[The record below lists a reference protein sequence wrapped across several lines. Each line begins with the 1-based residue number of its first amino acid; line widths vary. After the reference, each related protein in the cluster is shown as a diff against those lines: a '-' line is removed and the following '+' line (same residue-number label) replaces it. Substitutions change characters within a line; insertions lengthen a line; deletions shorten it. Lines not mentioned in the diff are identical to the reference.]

1 MYEFLFES
9 CILRCLNYVQVFI
22 WILYFKILELY
33 MKKISLLFND
43 MFLRPEFILYFSCR
57 IKNTYKGTELSIL
70 CFDYSFYFDF
80 FLILGSN

>member
-1 MYEFLFES
+1 
-9 CILRCLNYVQVFI
+9 
-22 WILYFKILELY
+22 